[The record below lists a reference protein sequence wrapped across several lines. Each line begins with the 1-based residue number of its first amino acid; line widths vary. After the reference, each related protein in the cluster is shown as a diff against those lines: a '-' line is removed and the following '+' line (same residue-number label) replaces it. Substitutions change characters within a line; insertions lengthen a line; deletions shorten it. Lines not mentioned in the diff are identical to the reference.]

1 MSQDSQPFQHV
12 LVIEDAKYRRTISL
26 DQPTYSVGRHP
37 SNAVVIN
44 SQKASRRHAT
54 LIRKR
59 DSDTGNYSYWLLD
72 GDFEGNRSF
81 NGIFVNGKRCL
92 VTQLK
97 HGDLVNFGCEI
108 NATYHTINNW
118 SDSEISNNDNN
129 VEHFKS
135 QSSRSTLVLDE
146 KETKQLSKQKTHQ
159 SPTYYDLLTDSSE
172 SDSLVGVFEYGFKK
186 C

>member
-1 MSQDSQPFQHV
+1 MYLLLKIRNTAEQFLLTNP
-12 LVIEDAKYRRTISL
+12 
-26 DQPTYSVGRHP
+26 PNSVGRHP

-59 DSDTGNYSYWLLD
+59 DSDTGNFSYWLLD
-72 GDFEGNRSF
+72 GEFEGNRSF

-118 SDSEISNNDNN
+118 SDSGISEGDQ
-129 VEHFKS
+129 VAHFKPPVFS
-135 QSSRSTLVLDE
+135 Q
-146 KETKQLSKQKTHQ
+146 
-159 SPTYYDLLTDSSE
+159 YF
-172 SDSLVGVFEYGFKK
+172 SLG
-186 C
+186 